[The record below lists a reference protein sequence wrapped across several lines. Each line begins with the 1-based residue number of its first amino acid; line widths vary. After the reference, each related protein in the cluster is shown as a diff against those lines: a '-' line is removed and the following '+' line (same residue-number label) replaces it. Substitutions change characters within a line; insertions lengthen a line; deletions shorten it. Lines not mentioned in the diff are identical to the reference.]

1 LLAYIYKLLDHTHP
15 SRIIFSYLTKMIM
28 CVNVSIFVFNLS
40 SLVLPPSMYYI
51 LMVYNPIVLVI
62 SRGTQIYKNYKTK
75 QTGAQ
80 SSVTISMNLLGSL
93 VRMGTTIKEIG
104 FDFYILR
111 SYGTSVLLNSILL
124 GQIILYSDKYGGVLD
139 KKTLNNK
146 KKE

>member
-1 LLAYIYKLLDHTHP
+1 
-15 SRIIFSYLTKMIM
+15 
-28 CVNVSIFVFNLS
+28 
-40 SLVLPPSMYYI
+40 
-51 LMVYNPIVLVI
+51 
-62 SRGTQIYKNYKTK
+62 
-75 QTGAQ
+75 
-80 SSVTISMNLLGSL
+80 
-93 VRMGTTIKEIG
+93 MGTTIKEIG